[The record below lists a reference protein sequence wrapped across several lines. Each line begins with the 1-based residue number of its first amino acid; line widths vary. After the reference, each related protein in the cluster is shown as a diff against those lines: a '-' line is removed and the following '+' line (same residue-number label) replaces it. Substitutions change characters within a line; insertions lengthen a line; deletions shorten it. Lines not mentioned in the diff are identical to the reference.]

1 MHTQSLYQKA
11 IKFAAAKHA
20 EQNQT
25 VPGTN
30 LPYVVH
36 LSNVAME
43 ILMASFNSDNFD
55 TDFAVQV
62 ALLHDTLEDTST
74 TLNELEREFGTDI
87 AKAVHALSKNT
98 DLPKDQQMNDS
109 LKRIKSMSPEVWAV
123 KLADRITNL
132 QPPPPHWDKE
142 RKISYRHEAGLIL
155 HELKDGN
162 EFLAK
167 RLEEKI
173 EEYGGYI
180 GSESTI

>member
-1 MHTQSLYQKA
+1 MHTQSHYQKA

-30 LPYVVH
+30 LPFVVH

-43 ILMASFNSDNFD
+43 ILMASFNTANFD

-74 TLNELEREFGTDI
+74 TYDELETEFGTDI
-87 AKAVHALSKNT
+87 AKAVHALTKNT
-98 DLPKDQQMNDS
+98 DLPKEQQMKDS
-109 LKRIKSMSPEVWAV
+109 LKRIKLFSPEVWAV

-132 QPPPPHWDKE
+132 HPPPTHWDKD
-142 RKISYRHEAGLIL
+142 RKISYRAEAGIIL
-155 HELKDGN
+155 HELKEGN

-173 EEYGGYI
+173 EEYEEYI